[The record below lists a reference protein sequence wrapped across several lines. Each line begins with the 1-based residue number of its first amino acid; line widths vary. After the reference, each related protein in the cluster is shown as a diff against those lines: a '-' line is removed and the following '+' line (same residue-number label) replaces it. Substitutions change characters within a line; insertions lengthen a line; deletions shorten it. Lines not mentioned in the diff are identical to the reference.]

1 MNQPD
6 VSDISD
12 MLNNAKKASIFLK
25 ALGNEKRL
33 IILCHLLDQEHTVGS
48 INEKLPLSQSA
59 LSQHLAVL
67 RKDGLV
73 KTRRDS
79 QSIYY
84 SIADEK
90 TVTFIKSLHDLFC
103 NTEKQE

>member
-1 MNQPD
+1 MNHTKNSD
-6 VSDISD
+6 VDE
-12 MLNNAKKASIFLK
+12 MLNNAKQASSFLK
-25 ALGNEKRL
+25 ALSNEKRL
-33 IILCHLLDQEHTVGS
+33 IILCHLLDEEHTVGS

-84 SIADEK
+84 SIADGK
-90 TVTFIKSLHDLFC
+90 TVAFIRTLHDLFC
-103 NTEKQE
+103 SPKS